1 MPPARRAARIA
12 ERSPPA
18 PPVSNSRVR
27 AIVDTAIDGII
38 LMDTRGMVTMFNPA
52 CERMFGY
59 AAAEVLGSDIKQLM
73 PSPYRAEHDQDLDNY
88 RRTVEPRIVGVGRE
102 VIGRRKSGDT
112 FPLELSV
119 GEVDDDA
126 EVSYAC
132 VLRDLTERKHAD
144 ELREKFIEQL
154 TASNEE
160 RTLFVH
166 VASHDLREPLR
177 MVAAFCGRLAKD
189 YGDRLDERGAEY
201 LALAI
206 GATAQMSRLLDDL
219 VDFGRLGLD
228 AARGS
233 KFVANQVLDQVLEN
247 FAEPIRES
255 GAVVTSD
262 LLPQVYGNPIRFHR
276 LMQNLIGNALKYVA
290 EDVAPRIHV
299 TAVREGAFWRFSVSD
314 NGIGIDPRHHE
325 QIFEPFKRLHAKD
338 RFKGTGLG
346 LAICRKI
353 VEGFGGVM
361 SVHSNEGQGSTF
373 SFTVKIHGED
383 NDSGRTDA

>member
-1 MPPARRAARIA
+1 M
-12 ERSPPA
+12 
-18 PPVSNSRVR
+18 SNSRLR

-88 RRTVEPRIVGVGRE
+88 RRAVEPRIVGVGRE

-119 GEVDDDA
+119 GEVDDDS

-189 YGDRLDERGAEY
+189 YGDRLDGRGAEY

-206 GATAQMSRLLDDL
+206 GGAAQMSRLLDDL

-233 KFVANQVLDQVLEN
+233 RFVANQVLDQVLEN

-262 LLPQVYGNPIRFHR
+262 LLPQIYGNPIRFHR

-338 RFKGTGLG
+338 RFRGTGLG

-361 SVHSNEGQGSTF
+361 SVRSNEGQGSTF
-373 SFTVKIHGED
+373 SFTVKIDGED
-383 NDSGRTDA
+383 NDSDRTDA